1 MAQRQQRRRDQP
13 KGVIA
18 VKRKGTILL
27 LVLTAATAAVGVTL
41 AFMLRTAQARNT
53 FAPAAVSCQVHE
65 KLDGTERTGGT
76 NTGGIKTDITVKNTG
91 NVPAFVRVYLVWN
104 WSTGTNVAGA
114 PSSAPAITLRPGWL
128 KGSDGAYY
136 YTQPVQPDEQTGILC
151 DAIVLTETTAANGDT
166 VQRQLTVLAEA
177 VQANPERAVQEAW
190 RATVT
195 NGAITAAP

>member
-41 AFMLRTAQARNT
+41 AFMLRAAQAENT
-53 FAPAAVSCQVHE
+53 FAPAAVTCQVHE
-65 KLDGTERTGGT
+65 KLDGKDYTGGT
-76 NTGGIKTDITVKNTG
+76 NTGEIKTDITVENTG

-114 PSSAPAITLRPGWL
+114 PSSAPPITLNPDWL

-136 YTQPVQPDEQTGILC
+136 YTQPVQPGELTGILC
-151 DAIVLTETTAANGDT
+151 DPIRLTETTAANGDP
-166 VQRQLTVLAEA
+166 VKQQLTVLAEA
-177 VQANPERAVQEAW
+177 IQANPESAVKQAW
-190 RATVT
+190 GVTVT
-195 NGAITAAP
+195 NGAIAP

>member
-41 AFMLRTAQARNT
+41 AFMLRTAQAKNT

-65 KLDGTERTGGT
+65 KLDGTERTDGEH
-76 NTGGIKTDITVKNTG
+76 TGNIKTEITVKNTG

-114 PSSAPAITLRPGWL
+114 PSSAPAITLNPDWL
-128 KGSDGAYY
+128 AGSDGAYY
-136 YTQPVQPDEQTGILC
+136 YTQPVPPGKLTDILC
-151 DAIVLTETTAANGDT
+151 GPIKLTETTAANGDM
-166 VQRQLTVLAEA
+166 VQQQLTVLAEA
-177 VQANPERAVQEAW
+177 IQANPEKAVQQAW
-190 RATVT
+190 GATVT